1 MNIISGTFKSIKIK
15 TSKNLSYR
23 PTKSIVRKSIFDSL
37 SLFNLGSVCDLFSG
51 TGIIGFES
59 ASRGAKSITFVD
71 NDYEAIKLIKE
82 NAKKFGGPQYSY
94 VKKDV
99 FSFIKKCTSFDLI
112 YADPPY
118 GKYDVVRLV
127 REVLKHLN
135 EQGKFF
141 LECDK
146 NQVPFLNSFVRD
158 FGQTRILQWENK

>member
-1 MNIISGTFKSIKIK
+1 MKILSGDYKGLSIITKKGIT
-15 TSKNLSYR
+15 YR
-23 PTKSIVRKSIFDSL
+23 PTQSRIRKSIFDILKPFSY
-37 SLFNLGSVCDLFSG
+37 FNVLDLFSG
-51 TGIIGFES
+51 TGIIGFEA